1 MLNLMLRQHEPR
13 LNSIQPPQSTADLH
27 SSNLIMT
34 QHFGN
39 SKFGIGLSLV
49 AFNQV
54 FSSFVVDCHNLQSV
68 MADDITSTDKW
79 LYYDLD
85 RLVYEKYVYWINGLP
100 LNYCNECQTPG
111 KIGCVL
117 IPMIGVYMITG

>member
-1 MLNLMLRQHEPR
+1 
-13 LNSIQPPQSTADLH
+13 
-27 SSNLIMT
+27 MT

-68 MADDITSTDKW
+68 MADDNITSTDK
-79 LYYDLD
+79 LLCHDLD
-85 RLVYEKYVYWINGLP
+85 HLVYEKYVYL
-100 LNYCNECQTPG
+100 LNQWTAP
-111 KIGCVL
+111 
-117 IPMIGVYMITG
+117 